1 MPCLWAGRCEDDRES
16 SMSAL
21 QTRLMRRNTHGVLPV
36 GGEGKIG
43 VRYASGD
50 GFGNG
55 KELPWSIAPAASL
68 LSSKPVWPSWHIKEK
83 NTKSNLF
90 HHIFLRK
97 RTSWQKT
104 IGQAYAEVLTHA
116 NSRHSFRPAIGSPLE
131 GQHEGILPLWFSRPT
146 IG

>member
-1 MPCLWAGRCEDDRES
+1 MRGRSGVIYDGSPNETDEEEYSWCLTRWWGR
-16 SMSAL
+16 
-21 QTRLMRRNTHGVLPV
+21 
-36 GGEGKIG
+36 KIG

-50 GFGNG
+50 GFVNG

-90 HHIFLRK
+90 HHIFLRQ

-116 NSRHSFRPAIGSPLE
+116 NSRHSFRPAIGS
-131 GQHEGILPLWFSRPT
+131 
-146 IG
+146 